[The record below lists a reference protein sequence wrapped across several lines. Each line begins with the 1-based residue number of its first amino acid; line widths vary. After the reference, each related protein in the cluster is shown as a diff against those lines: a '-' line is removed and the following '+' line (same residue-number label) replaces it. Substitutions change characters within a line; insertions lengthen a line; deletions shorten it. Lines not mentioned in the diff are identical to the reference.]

1 MKRLSIIRVV
11 MFIAVLSLLSATALP
26 HHHHLGDAA
35 AIVLNSLTGHSD
47 DGCQP
52 SHSDNSH
59 TCLEDEAFDVAK
71 FLSAPQA
78 ATLFLPANILP
89 SDVPNLLPPSPTPI
103 YAAPSDIPL
112 TTSPSPRHAPMRGS
126 PTV

>member
-11 MFIAVLSLLSATALP
+11 MFIAVLSLLSATTLP
-26 HHHHLGDAA
+26 HHHHHGDVA
-35 AIVLNSLTGHSD
+35 AIILNSLTDHSD

-71 FLSAPQA
+71 SLSAPQA
-78 ATLFLPANILP
+78 ATLFLPANILH
-89 SDVPNLLPPSPTPI
+89 SDIPNILPHSSTPL

-112 TTSPSPRHAPMRGS
+112 TPSPSPRHAHRRG
-126 PTV
+126 PPAA